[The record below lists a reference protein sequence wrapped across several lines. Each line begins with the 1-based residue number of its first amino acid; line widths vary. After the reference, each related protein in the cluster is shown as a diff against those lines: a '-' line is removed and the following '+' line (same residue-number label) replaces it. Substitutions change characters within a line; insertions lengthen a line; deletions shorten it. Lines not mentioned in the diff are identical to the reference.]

1 MLGEL
6 QLVEKKMNGGNPTVP
21 GNDEIRVSKVDMA
34 YDMAVVS
41 PLWTVCRLRYCIRRP
56 KPYRL
61 A

>member
-6 QLVEKKMNGGNPTVP
+6 RLVEKKMSGGNPTVP

-41 PLWTVCRLRYCIRRP
+41 PLWTVCRLR
-56 KPYRL
+56 
-61 A
+61 